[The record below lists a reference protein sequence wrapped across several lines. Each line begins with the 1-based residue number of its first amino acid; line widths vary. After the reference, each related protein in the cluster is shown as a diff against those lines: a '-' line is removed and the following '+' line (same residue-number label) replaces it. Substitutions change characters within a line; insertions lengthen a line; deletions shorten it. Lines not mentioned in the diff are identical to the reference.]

1 MKAVQK
7 VNSEGDFALTPSE
20 PKKQDGRHRRFME
33 LIFKAHEHYVKV
45 PPNFGSAA
53 GNNLRRLLKGDPRLD
68 EKRFIKMLRHYHQS
82 EDHARA
88 NSPAYYIPT
97 LPKYELGPLNKWG
110 REEETMGIG
119 Q

>member
-1 MKAVQK
+1 MLMDPTPEFK
-7 VNSEGDFALTPSE
+7 LTEKPTT
-20 PKKQDGRHRRFME
+20 KRDARHPRFME